1 MDLLR
6 NLFGNVTSGIIRLL
20 VAVGIIAAAY
30 FFLLKPVLKTT
41 SDTFKEV
48 NKSFKS
54 TFHTKGDVD
63 VTDIGKTIEEVNK
76 EMRREIRR
84 SLHAAE
90 ANGNPKKLVKCIQ
103 RAEGNVHKIQRCT
116 VKF

>member
-6 NLFGNVTSGIIRLL
+6 NLFGNLTSGIIRLL
-20 VAVGIIAAAY
+20 VAVGILAAAY
-30 FFLLKPVLKTT
+30 FFIIKPVLKTT

-48 NKSFKS
+48 NKSFDS
-54 TFHTKGDVD
+54 TFHTKGAD
-63 VTDIGKTIEEVNK
+63 VTDIGKTIKQVNRQ
-76 EMRREIRR
+76 MQREIRR

-90 ANGNPKKLVKCIQ
+90 KAGNPKKLVKCIEH
-103 RAEGNVHKIQRCT
+103 AEGNVHRIQRCT

>member
-6 NLFGNVTSGIIRLL
+6 NLFGNLTSGIIRLL
-20 VAVGIIAAAY
+20 VAVGILAAAY

-48 NKSFKS
+48 NKSFNK
-54 TFHTKGDVD
+54 TFHTKGVD
-63 VTDIGKTIEEVNK
+63 VTDISKTIEEVNK
-76 EMRREIRR
+76 EIQREIKR
-84 SLHAAE
+84 SLRAAKK
-90 ANGNPKKLVKCIQ
+90 NGNPKKLVKCIE